1 MKLTYFGTAAAE
13 GFPAIFCQCD
23 YCKEARLLGGKNVR
37 TRSQALVNDDLLIDF
52 NADTYWHFLANG
64 VQGDAIP
71 NLLVTHS
78 HSDHFYPEELERH
91 QSPFAHEMREPFL
104 HVYSGKE
111 VCDRI
116 DGFDLLRRVRTH
128 RLAPYMPTTVGNY
141 TVTALPA
148 RHHEKEQAFIYIIEG
163 DSVLL
168 YAHDTG
174 YFYDEV
180 FAYIREKKIR
190 FDLISYDCT
199 NVDIPISDRGSHMGL
214 PNIRRVD
221 QMLVEMGA
229 ADADTVRVINHFSH
243 NARPI
248 QSVLEEK
255 VKDDGYLV
263 AYDGMPIEF

>member
-13 GFPAIFCQCD
+13 GFPAVFCNCD
-23 YCKEARLLGGKNVR
+23 YCKEARLLGGKNIR

-64 VQGDAIP
+64 VKGYELP
-71 NLLVTHS
+71 YVLVTHS
-78 HSDHFYPEELERH
+78 HSDHFYLDEFERH
-91 QSPFAHEMREPFL
+91 QSPFAHEMTAPFL
-104 HVYSGKE
+104 EVYGGKE
-111 VCDRI
+111 VCERI
-116 DGFDLLRRVRTH
+116 DENSLLRRVHTH
-128 RLAPYMPTTVGNY
+128 RLKAFEPTQIGKY

-148 RHHEKEQAFIYIIEG
+148 RHMETEEAFIYIIES

-180 FAYIREKKIR
+180 FEYIREKKIR
-190 FDLISYDCT
+190 FDLVSYDCT
-199 NVDIPISDRGSHMGL
+199 NVEIEISDRGGHMGL

-221 QMLVEMGA
+221 AKLAEMGA
-229 ADADTVRVINHFSH
+229 VDKDTKRVINHFSH

-263 AYDGMPIEF
+263 AYDGWQVEF

>member
-13 GFPAIFCQCD
+13 GFPAVFCNCD
-23 YCKEARLLGGKNVR
+23 YCKEARLIGGKNIR
-37 TRSQALVNDDLLIDF
+37 TRSQAIIDDKILIDF

-64 VQGDAIP
+64 IQGDTIP
-71 NLLVTHS
+71 YLLITHS
-78 HSDHFYPEELERH
+78 HSDHFYPEELERRR
-91 QSPFAHEMREPFL
+91 SPFAHQLRVPVL
-104 HVYSGKE
+104 DIYSGKE
-111 VCDRI
+111 VCEAI
-116 DGFDLLRRVRTH
+116 DGFHKLKNIKTH
-128 RLAPYMPTTVGNY
+128 RLTPYEPTTIGKY

-148 RHHEKEQAFIYIIEG
+148 RHLEEEEAFIYIIES

-174 YFYDEV
+174 YLYDEV
-180 FAYIREKKIR
+180 LDYIRKKGIR

-199 NVDIPISDRGSHMGL
+199 NVDIAISDSGTHMGL
-214 PNIRRVD
+214 PNIRRLHKALAD
-221 QMLVEMGA
+221 MGA
-229 ADADTVRVINHFSH
+229 VDEKTVEIINHFSH

-263 AYDGMPIEF
+263 AYDGMQIEF

>member
-23 YCKEARLLGGKNVR
+23 YCKEARLLGGKNIR
-37 TRSQALVNDDLLIDF
+37 TRAQALVDNELLIDF
-52 NADTYWHFLANG
+52 NADTYWHFLTNG
-64 VQGDAIP
+64 IQGDAIP
-71 NLLVTHS
+71 YLLITHS

-91 QSPFAHEMREPFL
+91 QAPFAHEMRSPFL
-104 HVYSGKE
+104 DVYSGKE
-111 VCDRI
+111 VCDAI
-116 DGFDLLRRVRTH
+116 ENFSLLRRIRPH
-128 RLAPYMPTTVGNY
+128 RLSPYTPTKIGRY

-148 RHHEKEQAFIYIIEG
+148 RHLEKEEAFIYIIES
-163 DSVLL
+163 DAVLL

-174 YFYDEV
+174 YFYEDV
-180 FAYIREKKIR
+180 FEYIREQKLR

-199 NVDIPISDRGSHMGL
+199 NVDIEISDRGTHMGL

-221 QMLVEMGA
+221 QRLKEMGA
-229 ADADTVRVINHFSH
+229 IHDGTVRIINHFSH

-255 VKDDGYLV
+255 VEKDGFLV
-263 AYDGMPIEF
+263 AYDGMQIEF

>member
-13 GFPAIFCQCD
+13 GFPAIFCNCD
-23 YCKEARLLGGKNVR
+23 YCKETRLLGGKNIR
-37 TRSQALVNDDLLIDF
+37 TRSQALVDGELLIDL

-64 VQGDAIP
+64 IQGDKVSY
-71 NLLVTHS
+71 LLVTHS
-78 HSDHFYPEELERH
+78 HPDHFYPEQLELH
-91 QSPFAHEMREPFL
+91 QSPFAHQMRVPIL
-104 HVYSGKE
+104 DVYSGKE
-111 VCDRI
+111 VCEAI
-116 DGFDLLRRVRTH
+116 DGISLVRRVRTH
-128 RLAPYMPTTVGNY
+128 RLTPYVPEKIGRY

-148 RHHEKEQAFIYIIEG
+148 RHLETEESFIYIIES

-174 YFYDEV
+174 YFYDDV
-180 FAYIREKKIR
+180 FEYIREKKIR

-199 NVDIPISDRGSHMGL
+199 NVDIEISDRGGHMGL

-221 QMLVEMGA
+221 RRLQEMGA
-229 ADADTVRVINHFSH
+229 VDDETVRVINHFSH

-255 VKDDGYLV
+255 VQGDGYLV
-263 AYDGMPIEF
+263 AYDGMQIEF